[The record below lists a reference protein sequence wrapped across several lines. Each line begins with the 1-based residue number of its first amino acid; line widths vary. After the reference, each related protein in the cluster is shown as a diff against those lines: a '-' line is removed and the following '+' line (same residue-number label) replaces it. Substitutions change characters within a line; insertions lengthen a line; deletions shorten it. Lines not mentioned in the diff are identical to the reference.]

1 MGNFFGFWKEDSL
14 FSKNGKARNDGT
26 GTGGGKSP
34 LDKLREHL
42 RSIRSGELLEIV
54 MDEAENNN
62 DFRERLLE
70 RFTAEGMEW
79 DFAELQ
85 QTAADLLRFNGFI
98 EYRQSD
104 AFSIRV
110 QRVGMLLKS
119 VMFQGHASVALDIID
134 FIIPKLEKAVG
145 NADDSN
151 GSIGGAIAQIAE
163 LRIEACRLAK
173 PDPQKLAEK
182 LFAYDV
188 GSPWEWFGNFDG
200 RYDAVLGEAGK
211 TRYAELIRAE
221 WEKLP
226 DLEAGDSD
234 HSSRRFALQT
244 AMQRIAKE
252 NGEIELRL
260 ATAKKD
266 LSSPAGYLDMV
277 QLLRAAGRADE
288 ALAWAEK
295 GANTFAGSWWEGR
308 FSAFLADEYHRRG
321 RDDDAIGIYWKMFID
336 RPACPY
342 FELLRKQAEL
352 TDSWPLWRTK
362 AMEHLHRQIKAAD
375 ENTPAGRLLRIRRN
389 GVLVEILISEKR
401 YDEAWS
407 QAGRYGC
414 PEAETR
420 ALVAVWEKEHP
431 ADCIPACKL
440 LSEKAL
446 VPSNAQAYSEAADEL
461 AHLGEIMARVN
472 ATEDFTA
479 YMQHIRAKFKAR
491 KNLMRELD
499 ARGLP

>member
-1 MGNFFGFWKEDSL
+1 M
-14 FSKNGKARNDGT
+14 
-26 GTGGGKSP
+26 
-34 LDKLREHL
+34 
-42 RSIRSGELLEIV
+42 LEIV
-54 MDEAENNN
+54 IGEAEGNK

-79 DFAELQ
+79 DFAELR
-85 QTAADLLRFNGFI
+85 QTAADLLRFKGFI
-98 EYRQSD
+98 EYRQSN
-104 AFSIRV
+104 AFSLRV

-119 VMFQGHASVALDIID
+119 VMFHGHASEALDIID
-134 FIIPKLEKAVG
+134 FIIPKLEKAIG
-145 NADDSN
+145 SADDSN
-151 GSIGGAIAQIAE
+151 GSIGSAIAQIAE

-173 PDPQKLAEK
+173 PNSRKLAEK

-211 TRYAELIRAE
+211 ARYAELIRAE

-226 DLEAGDSD
+226 DLGVGDSD
-234 HSSRRFALQT
+234 YSSRRFALQT

-252 NGEIELRL
+252 SGEIEACL
-260 ATAKKD
+260 ATVKKD
-266 LSSPAGYLDMV
+266 LSGPAGYLDII
-277 QLLRAAGRADE
+277 QLLRDAGRVDE

-295 GANTFAGSWWEGR
+295 GANAFAGSWGEGR
-308 FSAFLADEYHRRG
+308 FSAFLAAEYHRRG
-321 RDDDAIGIYWKMFID
+321 RDDDAIGIYWKMFVD
-336 RPACPY
+336 RPACPC

-352 TDSWPLWRTK
+352 ADAWPSWRTK
-362 AMEHLHRQIKAAD
+362 AMKHLHDQIAAAD
-375 ENTPAGRLLRIRRN
+375 ENTPAGKLLRTRRN

-420 ALVAVWEKEHP
+420 ALVAVWEKERP

-446 VPSNAQAYSEAADEL
+446 VPSNTQAYSEAADEL
-461 AHLGEIMARVN
+461 AHLGEVMARAN
-472 ATEDFTA
+472 ATEDFTV
-479 YMQHIRAKFKAR
+479 YMRHIRTKFKAR
-491 KNLMRELD
+491 KNLIRELD